1 MMRARLFVLGLF
13 AASCTGLHLDQGN
26 AFPCDFSLGPGVR
39 DQACV
44 AGDVCGVD
52 NLCRAYLYEGPR
64 FEGKPT
70 VPTFGA
76 GTSEGVVL
84 HPLLLDK
91 PVREVMADLPLGRSE
106 RAYVRDDLGF
116 HELEHGQVTGRLVT
130 LPTQLPTGFGSI
142 EAAQPYLRE
151 GRANE
156 VPEVLLRDR
165 DGHLAVGTFELGR
178 AVPVLT
184 DGGMLS
190 AAAFRVITGP
200 SLPGDGGIRLA
211 GGAVPIAWTATEVG
225 VIQRTALLP
234 PTFRFAPLVDT
245 AEPLFDV
252 AAVTPARLW
261 LLALDAEGVSLVDAR
276 DAGALE
282 LAASLDPMNA
292 TSGRLDTDPEGR
304 IVAATR
310 RAAFGPLPN
319 AGIEVLTTLQVSV
332 GADGI
337 SLLSP
342 WLDCSPCG
350 ANRTMEL
357 ISPSLRSG
365 APTVELLCREPTGG
379 LEAVRVIG
387 SNALSQFDECLVEPL
402 ELPVEAPRL
411 SRTTTTE
418 LVSWSSQ
425 GGLLVGG
432 AQGEVWTGD
441 TLSTLRPLYL
451 DRVPWDVAPAFAGRR
466 TSLAAI
472 TDDSLFFEQPEELP
486 ANQRNGFRRVAQREL
501 GVADSARLAGF
512 LHEVNGW
519 GVTSLGE
526 VVRLR
531 VGPSI
536 GVDPGPLLVTANGDL
551 IRDSIGGEAF
561 TEADGGAI
569 AFFVAADDSLYFVPD
584 PVGSLSAEEGLVLT
598 PDLTPE
604 PSVPIRSLALERTP
618 LGTDGKTAARGYLVT
633 SRNVYQWQ
641 LGGAPARWSATQ
653 VLLGGGQPVEVWFDS
668 KLSALGRVG
677 YSSGEIYTLPS
688 GYQLAEALPGSDDDV
703 PAQVLDYENLGGWP
717 VAYTTIGLFIAG
729 WDQNAD
735 GKLLNRFEDGSPN
748 KPMSW
753 RRVTMPDGS
762 EPWMKTERLQRR
774 ARSAKLFVVQDPRDP
789 ADQLRPFRLLVFL
802 DDKVLQVA
810 THRRK

>member
-1 MMRARLFVLGLF
+1 MLHTRLSLLCLL

-26 AFPCDFSLGPGVR
+26 AFPCDFSLGPGAR

-44 AGDVCGVD
+44 PGDVCGVD

-76 GTSEGVVL
+76 SSGEGAVV
-84 HPLLLDK
+84 HPLRLDRE
-91 PVREVMADLPLGRSE
+91 VREVLADLPLGRSE

-116 HELEHGQVTGRLVT
+116 HELEKGQLTGRRVT
-130 LPTQLPTGFGSI
+130 LPTQLPPGFGAI

-156 VPEVLLRDR
+156 LPEVLLRDR
-165 DGHLAVGTFELGR
+165 DGHLAVGSFELPR
-178 AVPVLT
+178 AAAVQT
-184 DGGMLS
+184 DGGPIS
-190 AAAFRVITGP
+190 GAAFRVVTGP
-200 SLPGDGGIRLA
+200 FLSADGGARLA
-211 GGAVPIAWTATEVG
+211 GGALPLAWTATELGLVY
-225 VIQRTALLP
+225 RATALP
-234 PTFRFAPLVDT
+234 PTFRFAPMT
-245 AEPLFDV
+245 GTPEPLFDV
-252 AAVTPARLW
+252 AVVTPARLW
-261 LLALDAEGVSLVDAR
+261 LVALDAEGVSLLDAR
-276 DAGALE
+276 DGGALE
-282 LAASLDPMNA
+282 PAASLDPMSA
-292 TSGRLDTDPEGR
+292 TGGRLSTDPEGR
-304 IVAATR
+304 IVAAAR

-319 AGIEVLTTLQVSV
+319 ANIEVLSTLQVNLSAEGV
-332 GADGI
+332 

-365 APTVELLCREPTGG
+365 APTVELLCRGVSGG

-387 SNALSQFDECLVEPL
+387 SNALSQFDACLIEPL

-411 SRTTTTE
+411 AHTAAAE
-418 LVSWSSQ
+418 LISWSGQ

-432 AQGEVWTGD
+432 AQGEVWSGD
-441 TLSTLRPLYL
+441 ALSTLRPLYL

-472 TDDSLFFEQPEELP
+472 TDDSLFFEEPEELP
-486 ANQRNGFRRVAQREL
+486 ADERNGLRRVAQREL
-501 GVADSARLAGF
+501 GVSESARLAGF
-512 LHEVNGW
+512 VHEVNGW

-536 GVDPGPLLVTANGDL
+536 GIDPGPLLVAANGDP

-561 TEADGGAI
+561 TDADGGAI

-584 PVGSLSAEEGLVLT
+584 PVGSLGADEPRVLS

-641 LGGAPARWSATQ
+641 LGGAPARWSASQ

-688 GYQLAEALPGSDDDV
+688 GYQLAEALPGSKDDV

-729 WDQNAD
+729 WDVNAE
-735 GKLLNRFEDGSPN
+735 GKLENRFADGSPN
-748 KPMSW
+748 RPMSW
-753 RRVTMPDGS
+753 RRVTLPDGS

-802 DDKVLQVA
+802 DDKVVQVA